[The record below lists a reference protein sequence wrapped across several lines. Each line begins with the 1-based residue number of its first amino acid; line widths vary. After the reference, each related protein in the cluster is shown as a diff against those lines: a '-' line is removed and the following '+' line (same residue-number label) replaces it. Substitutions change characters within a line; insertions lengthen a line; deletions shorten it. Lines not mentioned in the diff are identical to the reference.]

1 MNVTTMSTLFALLTV
16 IADLSVLVILVIG
29 VGARWSGGLRSARDG
44 LCDLMSETGLW
55 LAWLVA
61 LTATLGSL
69 YYSEVAHF
77 DPCKLCWYQR
87 IGIYPLAVVLLLA
100 ALRRD
105 RAIRFYVIPV
115 AAISAV
121 ISTYHYQLERFPN
134 QASPSCSLEDPC
146 TVVWVWRFHYISIPM
161 MALSAAL
168 LIIALLWAAG
178 RGDHTPWKLQDP
190 ILPDPG

>member
-1 MNVTTMSTLFALLTV
+1 MNVSTMSTLFALLTV
-16 IADLSVLVILVIG
+16 VADLAVLVILVVG
-29 VGARWSGGLRSARDG
+29 VGARWSPGLRGARDA

-77 DPCKLCWYQR
+77 LPCKLCWYQR

-105 RAIRFYVIPV
+105 RAIRFYAIPV
-115 AAISAV
+115 AAISAA

-134 QASPSCSLEDPC
+134 QTSPSCSVEAPC

-168 LIIALLWAAG
+168 LIVALLWAAG
-178 RGDHTPWKLQDP
+178 RGDHTPWKLDDP

>member
-1 MNVTTMSTLFALLTV
+1 MDVRTMSTFFALLTV
-16 IADLSVLVILVIG
+16 IADVSVLAIAVIG
-29 VGARWSGGLRSARDG
+29 MGARWPGSLRRARDG
-44 LCDLMSETGLW
+44 MCDLLSETGLW

-77 DPCKLCWYQR
+77 LPCKLCWFQR
-87 IGIYPLAVVLLLA
+87 IGIYPLAVVLLIA

-105 RAIRFYVIPV
+105 RAIRFYAIPV
-115 AAISAV
+115 AAISAA
-121 ISTYHYQLERFPN
+121 ISTYHYQLERFPT
-134 QASPSCSLEDPC
+134 QASPSCSVEAPC

-168 LIIALLWAAG
+168 LVIVLLWATG
-178 RGDHTPWKLQDP
+178 RGDPARWKLEDP

>member
-1 MNVTTMSTLFALLTV
+1 MDVRTTSTLFALLTV
-16 IADLSVLVILVIG
+16 IADVGVFAIAVIG
-29 VGARWSGGLRSARDG
+29 VGARWSGRLRRARDAM
-44 LCDLMSETGLW
+44 CDLLSETGLW

-77 DPCKLCWYQR
+77 LPCKLCWYQR
-87 IGIYPLAVVLLLA
+87 IGIYPLAVVLLIA

-105 RAIRFYVIPV
+105 RAVRFSAIPV
-115 AAISAV
+115 AAISAA

-134 QASPSCSLEDPC
+134 QASVSCSVEAPC

-178 RGDHTPWKLQDP
+178 RGDHTPWKLEDP